1 MFYRL
6 TGSAKQWP
14 VLAMISTAQLMVVL
28 DISIVN
34 VALPSMQSDLGF
46 TNASREWVVTSYA
59 LAFGSLL
66 LLGGR
71 LTDLFGPKR
80 SLLTGLVGFAAAS
93 ALGGAAQSFGMLVIA
108 RTIQGS
114 FGALLAP
121 AALALLTTT
130 FTGAVERGKAFGIFG
145 AVAVSGSSIGL
156 LLGGGLTEVLSWRW
170 TLYVNLAFAVPTV
183 VAGAMLLTHSVR
195 SRRGARLDLAGA
207 ATASSGLFL
216 LILGLSNAGRDG
228 WTDVRTAGT
237 LFAAIV
243 LLGGF
248 VLIESRTESPL
259 LPLHILADR
268 IRGGSYLAI
277 GFNSLGLFAVF
288 LFLTYYLQ
296 DVRGLSPLAT
306 GLAFLPLA
314 LTIVVVAKT
323 VTGRLLPRFG
333 PRVLLTVGPIC
344 GALGMLWL
352 AQLTPASGYAGH
364 VLPAMVLIGLAAGFT
379 VAPAMSTATS
389 GVAEQDAGIAS
400 ATVNAAQ
407 QVGGALGLAVLG
419 TVAATATGIQAYT
432 LVFHVTAAVYVGAAA
447 ICWSLLRPR
456 LADRLH
462 AAPAVPIPADE

>member
-156 LLGGGLTEVLSWRW
+156 
-170 TLYVNLAFAVPTV
+170 
-183 VAGAMLLTHSVR
+183 R
-195 SRRGARLDLAGA
+195 SEGRRGGKGEA
-207 ATASSGLFL
+207 
-216 LILGLSNAGRDG
+216 
-228 WTDVRTAGT
+228 W
-237 LFAAIV
+237 
-243 LLGGF
+243 
-248 VLIESRTESPL
+248 
-259 LPLHILADR
+259 
-268 IRGGSYLAI
+268 RGEG
-277 GFNSLGLFAVF
+277 
-288 LFLTYYLQ
+288 
-296 DVRGLSPLAT
+296 
-306 GLAFLPLA
+306 
-314 LTIVVVAKT
+314 
-323 VTGRLLPRFG
+323 
-333 PRVLLTVGPIC
+333 
-344 GALGMLWL
+344 
-352 AQLTPASGYAGH
+352 
-364 VLPAMVLIGLAAGFT
+364 
-379 VAPAMSTATS
+379 
-389 GVAEQDAGIAS
+389 
-400 ATVNAAQ
+400 
-407 QVGGALGLAVLG
+407 
-419 TVAATATGIQAYT
+419 
-432 LVFHVTAAVYVGAAA
+432 
-447 ICWSLLRPR
+447 
-456 LADRLH
+456 
-462 AAPAVPIPADE
+462 

>member
-121 AALALLTTT
+121 AALALLTAT

-156 LLGGGLTEVLSWRW
+156 LLGGGPDRGALLALDAVRQSRVRGAHGRRRCDAPDAFRSLTPRRPPRPRWCRHRLQRSLPADPRALQRRTRRMDRRAHRRNPVRGHRPAGRFRPDRVANREPAAALAHPRRPHPRRVLSGDRVQLPRPVRGVPVPDLLPPGRSRAEPPSNRARLPSPRPHHRGGGEDRHRQI
-170 TLYVNLAFAVPTV
+170 TAEVRPASAADRRPDLRGARHALARTAHPGIGLCRTRPSRDGADRTRRRVHGRSSYEHCYQRRRG
-183 VAGAMLLTHSVR
+183 AGRGDSFGHGQRRSTGGWCVR
-195 SRRGARLDLAGA
+195 SRRARHCRGDGYRHP
-207 ATASSGLFL
+207 GLHPGFPCHRCRLRRCCGHL
-216 LILGLSNAGRDG
+216 L
-228 WTDVRTAGT
+228 VP
-237 LFAAIV
+237 
-243 LLGGF
+243 
-248 VLIESRTESPL
+248 SP
-259 LPLHILADR
+259 AQA
-268 IRGGSYLAI
+268 RG
-277 GFNSLGLFAVF
+277 
-288 LFLTYYLQ
+288 
-296 DVRGLSPLAT
+296 
-306 GLAFLPLA
+306 
-314 LTIVVVAKT
+314 
-323 VTGRLLPRFG
+323 
-333 PRVLLTVGPIC
+333 
-344 GALGMLWL
+344 
-352 AQLTPASGYAGH
+352 PASR
-364 VLPAMVLIGLAAGFT
+364 
-379 VAPAMSTATS
+379 
-389 GVAEQDAGIAS
+389 
-400 ATVNAAQ
+400 
-407 QVGGALGLAVLG
+407 
-419 TVAATATGIQAYT
+419 
-432 LVFHVTAAVYVGAAA
+432 
-447 ICWSLLRPR
+447 RPGSP
-456 LADRLH
+456 D
-462 AAPAVPIPADE
+462 PC